1 MKLTIRK
8 EYEDRNLAT
17 RAERMRWWKEARFG
31 MFVHFGLYS
40 LLGRHEWAMA
50 TECIP
55 KEEYGLGTNFGS
67 PFASIAPVIH
77 TLHFPSGHGINTLSA
92 DEPEIWAMSLS
103 SESRWRRRIS
113 SRLSGRSFR

>member
-1 MKLTIRK
+1 VKKYQLQHMKLTTRK

-40 LLGRHEWAMA
+40 ILGRHEWAMA

-55 KEEYGLGTNFGS
+55 KEEYERLTEQFQPRPGAHGRQVSGPRSFKIDFFGFLRRSKKAFLSSRSHSNSS
-67 PFASIAPVIH
+67 PFSI
-77 TLHFPSGHGINTLSA
+77 
-92 DEPEIWAMSLS
+92 
-103 SESRWRRRIS
+103 
-113 SRLSGRSFR
+113 

>member
-1 MKLTIRK
+1 MTDRSTASRKPWRSDKIYQLQNMKLTTRK

-17 RAERMRWWKEARFG
+17 RVERMRWCKEARFG

-55 KEEYGLGTNFGS
+55 K
-67 PFASIAPVIH
+67 
-77 TLHFPSGHGINTLSA
+77 
-92 DEPEIWAMSLS
+92 
-103 SESRWRRRIS
+103 
-113 SRLSGRSFR
+113 